1 MCCMFFCAPVSEKK
15 TQRAAPLNLP
25 AKRHAPT
32 LHLGPCSTLKRINQ
46 IFTGANLSPTQRLS
60 SWSKV
65 RTPFGTR
72 KASSEAPAGP
82 QGPERNHAEPGSSLF
97 FFPIFFFFF
106 FFSRRVG
113 ETLVGG
119 RNLTLLYALSDVIN
133 NKSHTGPFR
142 NESLRHLFSEHA
154 DGWTAS
160 RFL

>member
-1 MCCMFFCAPVSEKK
+1 MRLQQARKDQKGTM
-15 TQRAAPLNLP
+15 
-25 AKRHAPT
+25 
-32 LHLGPCSTLKRINQ
+32 
-46 IFTGANLSPTQRLS
+46 LSQAQ
-60 SWSKV
+60 V
-65 RTPFGTR
+65 
-72 KASSEAPAGP
+72 
-82 QGPERNHAEPGSSLF
+82 F
-97 FFPIFFFFF
+97 FFSDFFFFF